1 MVFLFGTCA
10 AYSINGNTSSMYLT
24 DELAFSKESL
34 SLVKIVS
41 APSNIIVSFL
51 SGWFSQKKP
60 FRFLF
65 WITVSMIITNSYAI
79 LIMLNYF
86 PKDKEEQLSTMN
98 IAHVTAVTLI
108 NDCLGN
114 FWFVTAFAIVARIID
129 IRVAGI
135 HITLLASLTNQAS
148 FVHKF
153 YIFKLVDKYSIFY
166 PQAALGAMSLLL
178 CVVLREDLFR
188 MDDVPKENWL
198 VRDSVILGS

>member
-1 MVFLFGTCA
+1 
-10 AYSINGNTSSMYLT
+10 
-24 DELAFSKESL
+24 
-34 SLVKIVS
+34 
-41 APSNIIVSFL
+41 
-51 SGWFSQKKP
+51 
-60 FRFLF
+60 
-65 WITVSMIITNSYAI
+65 MI
-79 LIMLNYF
+79 NYF

-129 IRVAGI
+129 MRVAGI

-166 PQAALGAMSLLL
+166 PQMALGTIALIL

-198 VRDSVILGS
+198 VKDSVILGSKSKV